1 MGSGRWGVGSGG
13 WGEKCDIRWS
23 PRHVHM
29 CTHRSHRPPS
39 MYDLLVTCTCTTY
52 YLHVRLTT
60 YMYDLLLTCIRL
72 TTYRSAHVHSLTG
85 AVARHDEHL
94 PAATTSYSLLPT
106 SYLLPPTG
114 AVARHDEHLAAALA

>member
-1 MGSGRWGVGSGG
+1 
-13 WGEKCDIRWS
+13 
-23 PRHVHM
+23 
-29 CTHRSHRPPS
+29 